1 MNKSVIILS
10 VTFALLSVLF
20 HFEAQG
26 ARPEW
31 TDVNYEV
38 TLPSLVD
45 PRISDGIEIFA
56 KDGTVIIRTP
66 RKVQVKVFTI
76 LGQLVSQDI
85 LNPGTS
91 ELKIASRGIYI
102 IKIGSLTQKIA
113 I

>member
-1 MNKSVIILS
+1 MKKSVIILS
-10 VTFALLSVLF
+10 VTFVLMCVMS
-20 HFEAQG
+20 HLGAHA

-31 TDVNYEV
+31 NEVNYEV
-38 TLPSLVD
+38 TLPSIVD
-45 PRISDGIEIFA
+45 PRISDGIEIFC
-56 KDGTVIIRTP
+56 KDGTVIVKTP
-66 RKVQVKVFTI
+66 RRIPVKVFTI

-113 I
+113 V